1 MKEKITKK
9 QLIEIIKDW
18 GTKKNTSEEFS
29 AWIEVSYLP
38 LHKDIGIDEP
48 LHTQKAMHSVMNAF
62 DHFYAESIIPEGY
75 HAAIDF
81 ILTSEKNFEDNE
93 SNFAQSCLKLK
104 QNS

>member
-18 GTKKNTSEEFS
+18 GTKKITSEEFS
-29 AWIEVSYLP
+29 AWIEVNYLP
-38 LHKDIGIDEP
+38 LH
-48 LHTQKAMHSVMNAF
+48 TQQQAMHSVMNAF